1 METTFPPW
9 QPNSVTSTSCCKLN
23 ADEHPAQVGHV
34 LPWLLGHGLRARAV
48 LYGCKR
54 NEGGME
60 RSLLRSETLHRK
72 VREIQAAS
80 SFPKPKKNEAADAS
94 QQTTHISWRCERDL
108 GIYTNKCRR
117 QKPYSGIT
125 VRLMVTSSGWG
136 SPPARRPTTY
146 LLSSA
151 S

>member
-1 METTFPPW
+1 
-9 QPNSVTSTSCCKLN
+9 
-23 ADEHPAQVGHV
+23 
-34 LPWLLGHGLRARAV
+34 
-48 LYGCKR
+48 
-54 NEGGME
+54 ME

-80 SFPKPKKNEAADAS
+80 SFPKPKKRMKPQMHLS
-94 QQTTHISWRCERDL
+94 KLRTSL
-108 GIYTNKCRR
+108 GDVNGIWAFTRINVGDK
-117 QKPYSGIT
+117 KPYSGTT